1 MVVIVCS
8 GKVLRLAQLTTK
20 QESFCSKIAAGRSK
34 SQAYR
39 EAYDTRGMSEQSIWR
54 EAHRLSVHPKVAPR
68 LAEIQSQC
76 RERLV
81 SSAIADR
88 EEVLVAVTDIL
99 RSDESSDNAKLK
111 SAEIL
116 GKYYALFDGSAYA
129 GEPLL
134 SSDYLLQELEEFLE
148 AY

>member
-1 MVVIVCS
+1 MAIIVCS
-8 GKVLRLAQLTTK
+8 GRVLRVVQLTSK
-20 QESFCSKIAAGRSK
+20 QEAFCSKIAAGRSK

-39 EAYDTRGMSEQSIWR
+39 EAYDARGMSEQSVWC

-68 LAEIQSQC
+68 LAEIQSEC
-76 RERLV
+76 SERLV

-99 RSDESSDNAKLK
+99 RSDASSDNAKLK

-116 GKYYALFDGSAYA
+116 GKYYSLFDGAF
-129 GEPLL
+129 GDEPRR
-134 SSDYLLQELEEFLE
+134 SSDDLLQELEQLLE
-148 AY
+148 SA